1 MKKPTKKKE
10 MFSFLTILKTL
21 NDNKFFAGIIMLTMN
36 IGSKYISIE
45 LSKTQENYIKYSLGR
60 QILIFAVLWMG
71 TRDIVTALIL
81 TIAFILFADYLF
93 NEHSNYCI
101 IPEKYKELNIMLD
114 TNENKVTQKEVND
127 AIKILKMAR
136 KLKKN
141 KEKDD
146 ILENKLYKEN
156 FI

>member
-1 MKKPTKKKE
+1 MPKKVKVE
-10 MFSFLTILKTL
+10 NNFFSILKTL

-60 QILIFAVLWMG
+60 QILIFAILWMG

-81 TIAFILFADYLF
+81 TVVFILFADYLF
-93 NEHSNYCI
+93 NEHSQYCI
-101 IPEKYKELNIMLD
+101 IPDHYKELNITLN
-114 TNENKVTQKEVND
+114 TEKNHVTQKEVND
-127 AIKILKMAR
+127 DIQILKLAR
-136 KLKKN
+136 KIKKDK
-141 KEKDD
+141 KEDSE
-146 ILENKLYKEN
+146 LENKLYKEN

>member
-1 MKKPTKKKE
+1 MPKKVKVE
-10 MFSFLTILKTL
+10 NNFFSILKTL

-36 IGSKYISIE
+36 IGSKYISID

-81 TIAFILFADYLF
+81 TVVFILFADYLF
-93 NEHSNYCI
+93 NEHSQYCI
-101 IPEKYKELNIMLD
+101 IPEHYKELNITLN
-114 TNENKVTQKEVND
+114 TEKNHVTQKEVND
-127 AIKILKMAR
+127 AIQILKLAR
-136 KLKKN
+136 KIKKDK
-141 KEKDD
+141 KEDSE
-146 ILENKLYKEN
+146 LENKLYKEN

>member
-1 MKKPTKKKE
+1 MPKSKKKE
-10 MFSFLTILKTL
+10 MFSFLALVKTL
-21 NDNKFFAGIIMLTMN
+21 NDNKFFAGIIMLVMN

-101 IPEKYKELNIMLD
+101 IPEKYKELNMILD
-114 TNENKVTQKEVND
+114 TEENRVTQKEVND
-127 AIKILKMAR
+127 AIKILKTAR

-141 KEKDD
+141 KENDD
-146 ILENKLYKEN
+146 VLENKLYKEN

>member
-1 MKKPTKKKE
+1 MTKSKKKE
-10 MFSFLTILKTL
+10 AFKFISLLKTL
-21 NDNKFFAGIIMLTMN
+21 NDNKFFAGIIMLIMN

-60 QILIFAVLWMG
+60 QILIFAILWMG

-93 NEHSNYCI
+93 NEHSQYCI
-101 IPEKYKELNIMLD
+101 IPEKYKELNILLD
-114 TNENKVTQKEVND
+114 TEENRVTQKEVND
-127 AIKILKMAR
+127 AIKILKTAR